1 MCIGLDIN
9 YFRHTNQVVLFGGF
23 SDLNEDLEQSKDFR
37 AIDITNNCEIKKEM
51 GKLKKGDFFYFNHYT
66 VDRWGKQ
73 LVALGK
79 EHIHFID
86 LQTYSCLSIREG
98 DGDYPSIN

>member
-1 MCIGLDIN
+1 
-9 YFRHTNQVVLFGGF
+9 
-23 SDLNEDLEQSKDFR
+23 
-37 AIDITNNCEIKKEM
+37 M